1 VLLGL
6 TAVAVGAAR
15 AESLPLIRT
24 NQNHHPAGELRNG
37 ALTLQLEIGKGI
49 WHPES
54 EDGPGLPMYA
64 FGQTGQALQNP
75 GPLIRVPQG
84 TAIHVSVHNTLPVP
98 ISVYGLAEPG
108 AGDHQALHLAPGAT
122 QSATFK
128 ARTPGVYFYWGAT
141 HATDL
146 NARHGIDSQLN
157 GALAVDPPGGSPKDE
172 IFLISIWANG
182 PSALASEFVA
192 TINGKSWPYTE
203 RLQYAVG
210 EPVRWRWID
219 ASDQVHAMH
228 LHGFYYRVGGLNRGG
243 KMQTYSGDLRPRVVT
258 QRIGPGETFD
268 MSWRPERPGRWLFHC
283 HMLAH
288 MVPPTFPP
296 DALPN
301 PAAAH
306 AEDHAAHD
314 AMGMGQLVLGVTVPA
329 RPGDPGP
336 PPWHSERHLRLVI
349 GGPANG
355 DSPYA
360 LQLSEPGQAPPGTTK
375 PGLIGPP
382 IMLTRGQPVEIEVVN
397 HLQQPTAIHWHGI
410 ELESYYDGVPGWSGT
425 ATEITP
431 PIAPGASFIARM
443 APPRAGT
450 FIYHT
455 HWHDASQLTH
465 GLYGPLIV
473 LPPGEKFDSASDL
486 TFVFSEGEFDTLGPM
501 FLVNGRPQL
510 RTLRLQTGKQYRLRL
525 INIAPNNVALQ
536 VSLHDGHGPA
546 QWQIIAKDGADLAPE
561 VVKPTAAETPI
572 TVGETYDVEFE
583 ADVPKELLL
592 DFYLPGPKIHTT
604 QTLVFAAAKAVN

>member
-228 LHGFYYRVGGLNRGG
+228 LHGFYYRVGGFNRGG

-329 RPGDPGP
+329 RPGDPAP

-355 DSPYA
+355 HSPYA

-604 QTLVFAAAKAVN
+604 QTLVFAAAKAVK

>member
-1 VLLGL
+1 
-6 TAVAVGAAR
+6 
-15 AESLPLIRT
+15 
-24 NQNHHPAGELRNG
+24 
-37 ALTLQLEIGKGI
+37 
-49 WHPES
+49 
-54 EDGPGLPMYA
+54 
-64 FGQTGQALQNP
+64 
-75 GPLIRVPQG
+75 
-84 TAIHVSVHNTLPVP
+84 
-98 ISVYGLAEPG
+98 
-108 AGDHQALHLAPGAT
+108 
-122 QSATFK
+122 
-128 ARTPGVYFYWGAT
+128 
-141 HATDL
+141 
-146 NARHGIDSQLN
+146 
-157 GALAVDPPGGSPKDE
+157 
-172 IFLISIWANG
+172 
-182 PSALASEFVA
+182 
-192 TINGKSWPYTE
+192 
-203 RLQYAVG
+203 
-210 EPVRWRWID
+210 
-219 ASDQVHAMH
+219 
-228 LHGFYYRVGGLNRGG
+228 
-243 KMQTYSGDLRPRVVT
+243 
-258 QRIGPGETFD
+258 
-268 MSWRPERPGRWLFHC
+268 
-283 HMLAH
+283 

-329 RPGDPGP
+329 RPGDPAP

-604 QTLVFAAAKAVN
+604 QTLVFAAAKAVK